1 MPGARPVPT
10 SPPTARVHV
19 ISARD
24 GRAGLDLR
32 NLWSYRELIYFF
44 VWRDLKVRYRQT
56 VLGGLWAILQPFVT
70 MVIFSVVFG
79 RLAGISSDG
88 LPYPIFAFTALLPWT
103 LFATGVS
110 QAANSLVGSQNLLK
124 KVYFPRL
131 ALPVGA
137 VVIGVVDL
145 AFASLVLGG
154 MMIFY
159 DVRLTFTALLVL
171 PLILLA
177 LVTALGVG
185 LWFAALNVRYRD
197 IRYVVPFILQ
207 AWLYLTPVAYPSSLI
222 DQPWRTVF
230 ALNPTVGVVEGVR
243 WALLGTDTAPGP
255 LVAVSTLAAL
265 LILVGGLFYFR
276 QVEGTFADVV

>member
-1 MPGARPVPT
+1 MSMERPAA
-10 SPPTARVHV
+10 ARVHV
-19 ISARD
+19 IRARR

-32 NLWSYRELIYFF
+32 SLWSYRELIYFF
-44 VWRDLKVRYRQT
+44 IWRDVKVRYRQT

-70 MVIFSVVFG
+70 MVIFSIIFG

-103 LFATGVS
+103 LFASGVS
-110 QAANSLVGSQNLLK
+110 DAASSLVGSQNLLK

-131 ALPVGA
+131 ALPVAA
-137 VVIGVVDL
+137 VVSGLVDL
-145 AFASLVLGG
+145 GFASLILGG

-159 DVRLTFTALLVL
+159 HVHLSITILLVV
-171 PLILLA
+171 PLLLLA

-222 DQPWRTVF
+222 HQPWRTLY
-230 ALNPTVGVVEGVR
+230 AMNPTAGVVEGVR
-243 WALLGTDTAPGP
+243 WAVLGTDSAPGP
-255 LVAVSTLAAL
+255 LVAVSAAAAMVILA
-265 LILVGGLFYFR
+265 GGLYYFR

>member
-1 MPGARPVPT
+1 MTAVRPAA
-10 SPPTARVHV
+10 ARVHV
-19 ISARD
+19 IRARR
-24 GRAGLDLR
+24 GRAGPDLGS
-32 NLWSYRELIYFF
+32 LWSYRELIYFF
-44 VWRDLKVRYRQT
+44 VWRDVKVRYRQT

-88 LPYPIFAFTALLPWT
+88 LPYPIFAYTALLPWT

-110 QAANSLVGSQNLLK
+110 QASNSLVGHQNLLK

-137 VVIGVVDL
+137 VVTGVVDL

-154 MMIFY
+154 MMIVY
-159 DVRLTFTALLVL
+159 DVRLSLAALFVL
-171 PLILLA
+171 PLMLLNLA
-177 LVTALGVG
+177 TALGVG

-197 IRYVVPFILQ
+197 IRYVVPFVLQ
-207 AWLYLTPVAYPSSLI
+207 AWLFLTPVAYPSSLI
-222 DQPWRTVF
+222 DQPWRTLY
-230 ALNPTVGVVEGVR
+230 AINPTVGVVEGVR
-243 WALLGTDTAPGP
+243 WAVLGADTAPGP
-255 LVAVSTLAAL
+255 LVAVSTAAAL
-265 LILVGGLFYFR
+265 LILAGGLYYFR

>member
-1 MPGARPVPT
+1 MSTERPAA
-10 SPPTARVHV
+10 ARVHV
-19 ISARD
+19 IRARR

-32 NLWSYRELIYFF
+32 SLWSYRELIYFF
-44 VWRDLKVRYRQT
+44 IWRDVKVRYRQT

-70 MVIFSVVFG
+70 MVIFSIIFG

-103 LFATGVS
+103 LFASGVS
-110 QAANSLVGSQNLLK
+110 DAANSLVGSQNLLK

-131 ALPVGA
+131 ALPVAA
-137 VVIGVVDL
+137 VVSGLVDL
-145 AFASLVLGG
+145 GFASLILGG

-159 DVRLTFTALLVL
+159 HVHLSITILLVV
-171 PLILLA
+171 PLLLLA

-222 DQPWRTVF
+222 HQPWRTLY
-230 ALNPTVGVVEGVR
+230 AMNPTAGVVEGVR
-243 WALLGTDTAPGP
+243 WAVLGTDSAPGP
-255 LVAVSTLAAL
+255 LVAVSAAAAMVILA
-265 LILVGGLFYFR
+265 GGLYYFR

>member
-1 MPGARPVPT
+1 V
-10 SPPTARVHV
+10 TALRHAAAKVHV
-19 ISARD
+19 IRARR
-24 GRAGLDLR
+24 GRAGLDLAT
-32 NLWSYRELIYFF
+32 LWSYRELIYFF
-44 VWRDLKVRYRQT
+44 VWRDIKVRYRQT

-70 MVIFSVVFG
+70 MVIFSVVFC

-110 QAANSLVGSQNLLK
+110 QAANSLVGHQNLLK

-137 VVIGVVDL
+137 VVIGLVDL

-154 MMIFY
+154 MMVVY
-159 DVRLTFTALLVL
+159 DIRLTPTAFFVV
-171 PLILLA
+171 PLILLD

-197 IRYVVPFILQ
+197 MRYVVPFVLQ
-207 AWLYLTPVAYPSSLI
+207 AWLFLTPVAYPSSLI
-222 DQPWRTVF
+222 DQPWRTLY
-230 ALNPTVGVVEGVR
+230 AINPTVGVVEGVR
-243 WALLGTDTAPGP
+243 WALLGADTAPGP
-255 LVAVSTLAAL
+255 LVAVSTAAAL
-265 LILVGGLFYFR
+265 LILAGGLYYFR

>member
-1 MPGARPVPT
+1 MTAIRP
-10 SPPTARVHV
+10 AAAKAHV
-19 ISARD
+19 IRPRR
-24 GRAGLDLR
+24 GRAGLDLAT
-32 NLWSYRELIYFF
+32 LWSYRELIYFF
-44 VWRDLKVRYRQT
+44 VWRDIKVRYRQT

-110 QAANSLVGSQNLLK
+110 QAANSLVGHQNLLK

-137 VVIGVVDL
+137 VVTGLVDL

-154 MMIFY
+154 MMVVY
-159 DVRLTFTALLVL
+159 DIPLSPTAFLVM
-171 PLILLA
+171 PLILLD

-197 IRYVVPFILQ
+197 MRYVVPFVLQ
-207 AWLYLTPVAYPSSLI
+207 AWLFLTPVAYSSSLI
-222 DQPWRTVF
+222 DQPWRTLY
-230 ALNPTVGVVEGVR
+230 AINPTVGVVEGVR
-243 WALLGTDTAPGP
+243 WALLGADTAPGP
-255 LVAVSTLAAL
+255 LVAVSTAAAL
-265 LILVGGLFYFR
+265 LILAGGWYYFR

>member
-1 MPGARPVPT
+1 MSAVRPAA
-10 SPPTARVHV
+10 ARVHV
-19 ISARD
+19 IRARG
-24 GRAGLDLR
+24 GRVGLDLR
-32 NLWSYRELIYFF
+32 TLWSYRELIYFF
-44 VWRDLKVRYRQT
+44 VWRDVKVRYRQT

-110 QAANSLVGSQNLLK
+110 QAANSLVGHQNLLK

-137 VVIGVVDL
+137 VVIGLVDL

-154 MMIFY
+154 MLVFY
-159 DVRLTFTALLVL
+159 DVRLSLTALLVV
-171 PLILLA
+171 PLILLD
-177 LVTALGVG
+177 LITALGVG

-197 IRYVVPFILQ
+197 IRYVVPFVLQ
-207 AWLYLTPVAYPSSLI
+207 AWLFLTPVAYPSSLI
-222 DQPWRTVF
+222 DQPWRTLY
-230 ALNPTVGVVEGVR
+230 AINPTVGVVEGVR
-243 WALLGTDTAPGP
+243 WAVLGADTAPGP
-255 LVAVSTLAAL
+255 LVAVSTAAAM
-265 LILVGGLFYFR
+265 LILAGGLFYFR

>member
-1 MPGARPVPT
+1 MSTERPAA
-10 SPPTARVHV
+10 ARVHV
-19 ISARD
+19 IRARR

-32 NLWSYRELIYFF
+32 SLWSYRELIYFF
-44 VWRDLKVRYRQT
+44 IWRDVKVRYRQT

-70 MVIFSVVFG
+70 MVIFSIIFG
-79 RLAGISSDG
+79 RVAGISSDG

-103 LFATGVS
+103 LFASGVS

-124 KVYFPRL
+124 RVYFPRL
-131 ALPVGA
+131 ALPVAA
-137 VVIGVVDL
+137 VVSGLVDL
-145 AFASLVLGG
+145 AFASLVLAA

-159 DVRLTFTALLVL
+159 HIHLSLSILLVV
-171 PLILLA
+171 PLLLLA

-207 AWLYLTPVAYPSSLI
+207 AWLYLTPVAYPSGLI
-222 DQPWRTVF
+222 HQPWRTVF
-230 ALNPTVGVVEGVR
+230 AVNPTAGVVEGVR
-243 WALLGTDTAPGP
+243 WAVLGTDTAPGP
-255 LVAVSTLAAL
+255 LIAVSTAAAL
-265 LILVGGLFYFR
+265 VILAGGLHYFR

>member
-1 MPGARPVPT
+1 VTASR
-10 SPPTARVHV
+10 PTAGVHV
-19 ISARD
+19 IRARR
-24 GRAGLDLR
+24 GRARLDLAA
-32 NLWSYRELIYFF
+32 LWSYRELIYFF
-44 VWRDLKVRYRQT
+44 VWRDIKVRYRQT

-88 LPYPIFAFTALLPWT
+88 LPYPVFAFAALLPWA

-110 QAANSLVGSQNLLK
+110 QASNSLVGHQNLLK

-137 VVIGVVDL
+137 VMIGLVDL
-145 AFASLVLGG
+145 AIASLVLGG
-154 MMIFY
+154 MLIFY
-159 DVRLTFTALLVL
+159 DIPLSLTALFVV
-171 PLILLA
+171 PLILLD

-197 IRYVVPFILQ
+197 IRYIVPFVLQ
-207 AWLYLTPVAYPSSLI
+207 AWLFLTPVAYPSSLI
-222 DQPWRTVF
+222 EQPWRTLY
-230 ALNPTVGVVEGVR
+230 AINPTVGVVEGVR
-243 WALLGTDTAPGP
+243 WAVLGADTAPGP
-255 LVAVSTLAAL
+255 LVAVSTVAAL
-265 LILVGGLFYFR
+265 LILVGGLSYFR

>member
-1 MPGARPVPT
+1 MTAERPAAP
-10 SPPTARVHV
+10 RVHV
-19 ISARD
+19 IRARG
-24 GRAGLDLR
+24 GRAGLDLKS
-32 NLWSYRELIYFF
+32 LWSYRELIYFF
-44 VWRDLKVRYRQT
+44 VWRDIKVRYRQT

-70 MVIFSVVFG
+70 MVIFSIVFG

-110 QAANSLVGSQNLLK
+110 QAANSLVGHQNLLK

-137 VVIGVVDL
+137 VVIGLVDL

-154 MMIFY
+154 MLVFY
-159 DVRLTFTALLVL
+159 DVQLSLTVFLVL
-171 PLILLA
+171 PLILLD

-197 IRYVVPFILQ
+197 IRYVVPFVLQ
-207 AWLYLTPVAYPSSLI
+207 AWLFLTPVAYPSSLI
-222 DQPWRTVF
+222 DQPWRTLY
-230 ALNPTVGVVEGVR
+230 AINPTVGVVEGVR
-243 WALLGTDTAPGP
+243 WAVLGADTAPGP
-255 LVAVSTLAAL
+255 LVAVSTAAAL
-265 LILVGGLFYFR
+265 LILAGGLYYFR

>member
-1 MPGARPVPT
+1 MSTERPAA
-10 SPPTARVHV
+10 ARVHV
-19 ISARD
+19 IRARR

-32 NLWSYRELIYFF
+32 SLWSYRELIYFF
-44 VWRDLKVRYRQT
+44 IWRDVKVRYRQT

-70 MVIFSVVFG
+70 MVIFSIIFG

-103 LFATGVS
+103 LFASGVS
-110 QAANSLVGSQNLLK
+110 DAASSLVGSQNLLK

-131 ALPVGA
+131 ALPVAA
-137 VVIGVVDL
+137 VVSGLVDL
-145 AFASLVLGG
+145 GFASLILGG

-159 DVRLTFTALLVL
+159 HVHLSITILLVV
-171 PLILLA
+171 PLLLLA

-222 DQPWRTVF
+222 HQPWRTLY
-230 ALNPTVGVVEGVR
+230 AMNPTAGVVEGVR
-243 WALLGTDTAPGP
+243 WAVLGTDSAPGP
-255 LVAVSTLAAL
+255 LVAVSAAAAMVILA
-265 LILVGGLFYFR
+265 GGLYYFR

>member
-1 MPGARPVPT
+1 VTAVRPAAP
-10 SPPTARVHV
+10 RVHV
-19 ISARD
+19 IRARG
-24 GRAGLDLR
+24 GRAGLDLKT
-32 NLWSYRELIYFF
+32 LWSYRELIYFF
-44 VWRDLKVRYRQT
+44 VWRDIKVRYRQT

-110 QAANSLVGSQNLLK
+110 QAANSLVGHQNLLK

-137 VVIGVVDL
+137 VVVGLVDL

-154 MMIFY
+154 MLVFY
-159 DVRLTFTALLVL
+159 DVRLTFTALLVV
-171 PLILLA
+171 PLILLN

-197 IRYVVPFILQ
+197 IRYVVPFVLQ
-207 AWLYLTPVAYPSSLI
+207 AWLFLTPVAYPSSLI
-222 DQPWRTVF
+222 DQPWRTLY
-230 ALNPTVGVVEGVR
+230 AINPTVGVVEGVR
-243 WALLGTDTAPGP
+243 WAVLGANTAPGP
-255 LVAVSTLAAL
+255 LVAVSTAASL
-265 LILVGGLFYFR
+265 LILAGGLYYFR

>member
-1 MPGARPVPT
+1 MSAERPAP
-10 SPPTARVHV
+10 ARVHV
-19 ISARD
+19 IRARR

-32 NLWSYRELIYFF
+32 SLWSYRELIYFF
-44 VWRDLKVRYRQT
+44 VWRDVKVRYRQT

-110 QAANSLVGSQNLLK
+110 QAANSLVGHQNLLK

-137 VVIGVVDL
+137 VVIGLVDL

-159 DVRLTFTALLVL
+159 HVRLSLTVLLVV
-171 PLILLA
+171 PLLLLA
-177 LVTALGVG
+177 LVTALGAG

-197 IRYVVPFILQ
+197 IRYVVPFVLQ
-207 AWLYLTPVAYPSSLI
+207 AWLFLTPVAYPSSLI
-222 DQPWRTVF
+222 DQPWRTLY
-230 ALNPTVGVVEGVR
+230 AMNPTVGVVEGVR
-243 WALLGTDTAPGP
+243 WAVLGADTAPGP
-255 LVAVSTLAAL
+255 LVAVSTVAAL
-265 LILVGGLFYFR
+265 VILAGGLYYFR

>member
-1 MPGARPVPT
+1 MSTERPAA
-10 SPPTARVHV
+10 ARVHV
-19 ISARD
+19 IRARR

-32 NLWSYRELIYFF
+32 SLWSYRELIYFF
-44 VWRDLKVRYRQT
+44 IWRDVKVRYRQT

-70 MVIFSVVFG
+70 MVIFSIIFG

-103 LFATGVS
+103 LFASGVS

-124 KVYFPRL
+124 RVYFPRL
-131 ALPVGA
+131 ALPLAA
-137 VVIGVVDL
+137 VISGLVDL

-159 DVRLTFTALLVL
+159 HIHLSLTILLVL
-171 PLILLA
+171 PLLLLA

-197 IRYVVPFILQ
+197 VRYVVPFILQ
-207 AWLYLTPVAYPSSLI
+207 AWLYLTPVAYPSGLI
-222 DQPWRTVF
+222 HQPWRTVY
-230 ALNPTVGVVEGVR
+230 ALNPTAGVVEGVR
-243 WALLGTDTAPGP
+243 WAVLGTDTAPGP
-255 LVAVSTLAAL
+255 LIAVSTAAAIVILA
-265 LILVGGLFYFR
+265 GGLYYFR